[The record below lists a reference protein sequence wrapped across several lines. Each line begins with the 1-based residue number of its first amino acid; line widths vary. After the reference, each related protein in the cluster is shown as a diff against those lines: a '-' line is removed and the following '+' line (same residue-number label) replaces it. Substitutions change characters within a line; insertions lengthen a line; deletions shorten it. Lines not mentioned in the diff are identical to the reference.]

1 MVFYVN
7 RISAKMSA
15 AMSVDEES
23 TENINIEC
31 RPMTVTDKYLNFMSE
46 TWLDAKTELD
56 EATEMTEKEK
66 CELLCKILTVKRSTH
81 HSSCF
86 QVKIHL
92 TCVYFTII
100 AGKLRRSKDDVQS
113 DT

>member
-1 MVFYVN
+1 
-7 RISAKMSA
+7 MSA

-31 RPMTVTDKYLNFMSE
+31 RPMTVTDEYHNFMSE

-66 CELLCKILTVKRSTH
+66 CELLCKILTGKRSTH
-81 HSSCF
+81 HGSCI
-86 QVKIHL
+86 QVKVQL
-92 TCVYFTII
+92 TCVMFTTIT
-100 AGKLRRSKDDVQS
+100 GKLRRSKDDVQS
-113 DT
+113 HT